1 MTSQKD
7 QIQALITEIDG
18 ALRKASPRLPWV
30 VSGDATQQR
39 RILERV
45 RNYLIALQQQ
55 ASDPSDLARTQQQLL
70 AHDIQYQPPTSAS
83 EESAPL
89 TRPGAPGSND
99 AQQVLQSM
107 VQEMNLLRSGVM
119 QTLQTDLEILRQQ
132 RDNLARDIQQL
143 ESQRQTYSLAQ
154 QQVNQQQLINDFLQ
168 SLMGRVQESLAQ
180 QVSQSIANLEQQ
192 SLRYGPSVTPESLEG
207 GTLPLEPAQRLEH
220 LRSLQAQ
227 SDQLL
232 MSLDSTISV
241 VFEAIQRNLQAYQ
254 DSLSQGL
261 DRMHGLGQQGEV
273 MFTAL
278 INHLAQRLGQEA
290 SSYFQASLQMPSLE
304 ESGPPP
310 LSVGSLLGPL
320 GTEAEQPFSPNEPLL
335 DLLDEEETEEPPAGL
350 GVGFPYP
357 GTELTQ
363 ERGPMSPEAAEN
375 LLADLLLGEE
385 SEAIAPPLETAE
397 PAGLGDDGGLSA
409 AIEAVDLESEPIL
422 PLESSTFEPS
432 LYQVDEFEQNAL
444 DLTAP
449 ADDATVIEP
458 LLPEEETDVNLD
470 SALELLERLSGEL
483 QEPFAPEPIDWEET
497 APAGEALAAP
507 EVPETPEEAPEAS
520 AAEEELPPEDLT
532 SQYEELDEF
541 YQSLFGQTELTALDE
556 PMGAPDAIAF
566 PGESTLPE
574 VTLPEQSE
582 ILAASPLTDEPA
594 AIAPTVE
601 EMLFDGFDIPE
612 EPPSPPLIE
621 EAAIASPTLDAFL
634 FGEEPTPSQTARV
647 SPTPAADS
655 ADSLDWLEPAEEVTS
670 SEAID
675 AVATLGELIDET
687 PWEGS
692 PAAPSADS
700 REEDYTPAAP
710 TENLLISEADLRE
723 GRSPEI
729 QIDEDVLLQ
738 LDADLSSLES
748 LEGEAQLESGLL
760 DLDET
765 GMSLA
770 DLPSV
775 PEEEAAVPPPSSEP
789 LLADLMDWGLEEELL
804 PEPEIDVEPTAIEV
818 PDLLDRFPEVDVE
831 PPEPPASLEVLEDLF
846 TDFEDQE
853 PALLG
858 SPADAEP
865 PLEGPESFA
874 VTSET
879 DFAESTE
886 PLLEGDP
893 FAAAEESSL
902 LAGDLFTEFGE
913 SEEVAEVS
921 PLEEP
926 LPSATEEPSLL
937 AEDLFTGFGE
947 SGETPEVSPVEEP
960 LPPAPS
966 EETTTAS
973 RLLGSDLFGTFAAG
987 PEETPN
993 EANALTL
1000 ENLDTLF
1007 GDLPPVLAE
1016 PGEAA
1021 PAPEPVSAESFTL
1034 EDAFEDFGE
1043 DETILLEPQQ
1053 GEKKNLVEAP
1063 APQSPALPVPP
1074 APPDL
1079 ESQHTWYLGL
1089 DVGTTGLSAVLLHRP
1104 TGELY
1109 PIYWYEPRNADEPE
1123 STAPCFRL
1131 PAIAFLKDQQP
1142 ERQDPLTSPLVVAT
1156 AALASLRESADRGS
1170 LLTGLK
1176 PLLSVGVPFYAST
1189 ATWEPVLQWSS
1200 EQPLPL
1206 VWVRRSLQDL
1216 LTTLTQPGDRCVA
1229 VGLDPD
1235 RFQTAIAH
1243 LDGIIVGDS
1252 ASASDTY
1259 AFNVREAIL
1268 QAGLVAHPARI
1279 FFVEDAIATVLSG
1292 LRGTLEQA
1300 LSIPGIPSQKR
1311 TLFNTD
1317 WRGATLVIDAGAA
1330 TTEMALITL
1339 PTTGQPLTHQDFT
1352 CRSFPGAGTLLDQDI
1367 VCQLLLPEWAR
1378 QPHTPDVPA
1387 DGALER
1393 LSDWDWQSTFSPTEP
1408 LPWDSLNLNDLDLP
1422 IPGDPD
1428 PIARQHLSQR
1438 LKGSSLGQALLDV
1451 AQHLKLILRHQDR
1464 FTFEL
1469 GNQQWV
1475 VLRRDLE
1482 KLVFLPYIQR
1492 LNRELNALLSRTGI
1506 AVQAVNQA
1514 VCTGGTATIPAIA
1527 RWLQQKLPNATIIQD
1542 TYASE
1547 PFPPCSRVAYG
1558 LAAVPLHP
1566 QVLNG
1571 VRQQYSDYFLL
1582 RELLRVVPQQ
1592 SFSVGSILQL
1602 LERQGINTQA
1612 CQNRILSLLEGN
1624 LPLGLVP
1631 TEGLEPLSSASACH
1645 PDLAS
1650 LATAPLF
1657 EKDSQGYRPNLEQC
1671 RQLQQYLE
1679 TLLVASVQKLEDPLT
1694 ANLMPPRGR

>member
-70 AHDIQYQPPTSAS
+70 AHDIQYQPPTSAR
-83 EESAPL
+83 EEGAPL
-89 TRPGAPGSND
+89 TRPGVAGSDD

-192 SLRYGPSVTPESLEG
+192 SLRYGPNVTPESLEG
-207 GTLPLEPAQRLEH
+207 GALPLEPAQRLEQ

-304 ESGPPP
+304 ESSPPP

-363 ERGPMSPEAAEN
+363 ERGPLSPEAAEN

-385 SEAIAPPLETAE
+385 SEAIAPPREVAE

-422 PLESSTFEPS
+422 PLESPVFEST

-497 APAGEALAAP
+497 APSGEALTAP
-507 EVPETPEEAPEAS
+507 EMLKAPAVSEAP
-520 AAEEELPPEDLT
+520 AAEEELLPEDLT

-556 PMGAPDAIAF
+556 PIGAPDAIAQ

-582 ILAASPLTDEPA
+582 ILAASPLTDERA

-601 EMLFDGFDIPE
+601 EILFEGFEIPE
-612 EPPSPPLIE
+612 EPSSPPPIE
-621 EAAIASPTLDAFL
+621 EEAIASPTLDAFL
-634 FGEEPTPSQTARV
+634 FGEELAPSQPTRV
-647 SPTPAADS
+647 STPPVAASSDLSEPVAEATPA
-655 ADSLDWLEPAEEVTS
+655 
-670 SEAID
+670 EAID

-687 PWEGS
+687 PWDGG
-692 PAAPSADS
+692 PAAPGV
-700 REEDYTPAAP
+700 ENGEDDDYIPAAP

-729 QIDEDVLLQ
+729 QIDEEVLLQ

-748 LEGEAQLESGLL
+748 LEGEAQIEAGLL
-760 DLDET
+760 DIEET

-770 DLPSV
+770 DLSPAPV
-775 PEEEAAVPPPSSEP
+775 EEAAPMPETSEP
-789 LLADLMDWGLEEELL
+789 LLENLMDWGLEEELL
-804 PEPEIDVEPTAIEV
+804 PEPELDVEPTAIEV
-818 PDLLDRFPEVDVE
+818 PDLLDRFPEVNVE
-831 PPEPPASLEVLEDLF
+831 PSEPAASLEVLEDLF
-846 TDFEDQE
+846 TELSEPTAPEVPVEPESLTLEALEDFATAPVDD
-853 PALLG
+853 LLELPE
-858 SPADAEP
+858 SLPDADPFADAEEEAIA
-865 PLEGPESFA
+865 LEG
-874 VTSET
+874 
-879 DFAESTE
+879 
-886 PLLEGDP
+886 
-893 FAAAEESSL
+893 
-902 LAGDLFTEFGE
+902 
-913 SEEVAEVS
+913 
-921 PLEEP
+921 
-926 LPSATEEPSLL
+926 
-937 AEDLFTGFGE
+937 DLFTGFGE
-947 SGETPEVSPVEEP
+947 AAETPEAPPAEEP
-960 LPPAPS
+960 PSEVPS

-973 RLLGSDLFGTFAAG
+973 RLLGSDLFGTFASA
-987 PEETPN
+987 PEEAAS

-1000 ENLDTLF
+1000 ENLDNLF
-1007 GDLPPVLAE
+1007 GDLPPVFAE
-1016 PGEAA
+1016 PGEATSI
-1021 PAPEPVSAESFTL
+1021 PELASTESLTL
-1034 EDAFEDFGE
+1034 EDAFGNFGE
-1043 DETILLEPQQ
+1043 DETILLESESS
-1053 GEKKNLVEAP
+1053 EKKNLVEAQ
-1063 APQSPALPVPP
+1063 APQSPALPVPA

-1089 DVGTTGLSAVLLHRP
+1089 DIGTTGLSAVLLHRP
-1104 TGELY
+1104 SGELY

-1123 STAPCFRL
+1123 VTAPCFRL
-1131 PAIAFLKDQQP
+1131 PAIAFLEDQQP

-1156 AALASLRESADRGS
+1156 AALTSLRETAAHGS
-1170 LLTGLK
+1170 LLNGLK

-1189 ATWEPVLQWSS
+1189 TTWEPVLQWSS
-1200 EQPLPL
+1200 QQTLPL
-1206 VWVRRSLQDL
+1206 VWVRRALQDL
-1216 LTTLTQPGDRCVA
+1216 LATLTQPGDRCVA

-1330 TTEMALITL
+1330 TTEMALISL
-1339 PTTGQPLTHQDFT
+1339 PSNGQPLTHQDFT

-1378 QPHTPDVPA
+1378 QPHTPDAPA
-1387 DGALER
+1387 EGALA
-1393 LSDWDWQSTFSPTEP
+1393 LLPDWDWQSTFPATEP
-1408 LPWDSLNLNDLDLP
+1408 LPWESLNLNDLDLP

-1558 LAAVPLHP
+1558 LAAVALHP

-1631 TEGLEPLSSASACH
+1631 TEGMEPLATASAQH

-1657 EKDSQGYRPNLEQC
+1657 EKDSQGYRPNLDQC

-1679 TLLVASVQKLEDPLT
+1679 ALLVASVQKLEDPLT
-1694 ANLMPPRGR
+1694 ANLTVSWER

>member
-1 MTSQKD
+1 VTSQKD

-45 RNYLIALQQQ
+45 RTYLIALQQQ
-55 ASDPSDLARTQQQLL
+55 AADPSDLARTQQQLL
-70 AHDIQYQPPTSAS
+70 AHDIQYQPPTAAR
-83 EESAPL
+83 EEGAPL
-89 TRPGAPGSND
+89 PRPEISGSGD

-154 QQVNQQQLINDFLQ
+154 QQINQQQLINDFLQ

-192 SLRYGPSVTPESLEG
+192 SFRYGSGLPVEGLEG
-207 GTLPLEPAQRLEH
+207 GALPLEPAQRLEQ
-220 LRSLQAQ
+220 LRSLQVQ

-304 ESGPPP
+304 ESGPPS

-363 ERGPMSPEAAEN
+363 ELGQMSPEAAEN
-375 LLADLLLGEE
+375 LLANLLLGEE
-385 SEAIAPPLETAE
+385 SEAIAPPIEVAE
-397 PAGLGDDGGLSA
+397 PVGLGDDGGLSA

-422 PLESSTFEPS
+422 PLESAAFESP

-444 DLTAP
+444 DWSAP

-483 QEPFAPEPIDWEET
+483 QEPFAPEPLDWEET
-497 APAGEALAAP
+497 PSPAAELAAP
-507 EVPETPEEAPEAS
+507 EAPEGPQVPETP
-520 AAEEELPPEDLT
+520 AAAEELPPEDLT

-556 PMGAPDAIAF
+556 PTSAPEAIAF

-582 ILAASPLTDEPA
+582 ILAASALTDDRA
-594 AIAPTVE
+594 AIAPSVE
-601 EMLFDGFDIPE
+601 EVLFEGFEVPE
-612 EPPSPPLIE
+612 EPSSPPPIE
-621 EAAIASPTLDAFL
+621 EEAIASPTLDAFL
-634 FGEEPTPSQTARV
+634 FGEELTPSQSARA
-647 SPTPAADS
+647 STPPIADG
-655 ADSLDWLEPAEEVTS
+655 LELLEPAAEATPPE
-670 SEAID
+670 EAID

-692 PAAPSADS
+692 PAAPSPES
-700 REEDYTPAAP
+700 SEEDYIPAAP

-748 LEGEAQLESGLL
+748 LEGEAQLEAGLL

-770 DLPSV
+770 DLPPAP
-775 PEEEAAVPPPSSEP
+775 PEKAAPGPAPSEP
-789 LLADLMDWGLEEELL
+789 LLEDLMDWGLEEELL
-804 PEPEIDVEPTAIEV
+804 PEPDIDVEPMAIEV
-818 PDLLDRFPEVDVE
+818 PDLLDPFPETDGE

-846 TDFEDQE
+846 TGFVE
-853 PALLG
+853 PA
-858 SPADAEP
+858 
-865 PLEGPESFA
+865 PLEVPTLDVPTDDGLPEVPESIET
-874 VTSET
+874 VSEA
-879 DFAESTE
+879 DLLESTE
-886 PLLEGDP
+886 PLLDE
-893 FAAAEESSL
+893 
-902 LAGDLFTEFGE
+902 DLFLG
-913 SEEVAEVS
+913 SEAPSV
-921 PLEEP
+921 LEG
-926 LPSATEEPSLL
+926 
-937 AEDLFTGFGE
+937 DLFTGFGE
-947 SGETPEVSPVEEP
+947 SAETPEVAPAAEEP
-960 LPPAPS
+960 LPPEPS

-973 RLLGSDLFGTFAAG
+973 RLLGSDLFGTFAAA
-987 PEETPN
+987 PEETAS

-1007 GDLPPVLAE
+1007 GDLPPVF
-1016 PGEAA
+1016 GESSEAN
-1021 PAPEPVSAESFTL
+1021 PVPELDSAESFIL
-1034 EDAFEDFGE
+1034 EDAFGGFGE
-1043 DETILLEPQQ
+1043 DETILLDSDSS
-1053 GEKKNLVEAP
+1053 EKKNLVEAQTP
-1063 APQSPALPVPP
+1063 QAPMLPVPA

-1089 DVGTTGLSAVLLHRP
+1089 DIGTTGLSAVLLHRP

-1123 STAPCFRL
+1123 VTAPCFRL
-1131 PAIAFLKDQQP
+1131 PAIAFLEDQQP
-1142 ERQDPLTSPLVVAT
+1142 ERQNPLTSPLVVAT

-1200 EQPLPL
+1200 EQTLPL

-1216 LTTLTQPGDRCVA
+1216 LATLTQPGDRCVA

-1268 QAGLVAHPARI
+1268 QAGLVAHPARV

-1339 PTTGQPLTHQDFT
+1339 PSNGQPLAHQDFT

-1378 QPHTPDVPA
+1378 QPHTPDAPA
-1387 DGALER
+1387 EGSLAL
-1393 LSDWDWQSTFSPTEP
+1393 LPDWDWQSTFPATEP
-1408 LPWDSLNLNDLDLP
+1408 LPWESLNLNDLDLP

-1571 VRQQYSDYFLL
+1571 MRQQYSDYFLL

-1631 TEGLEPLSSASACH
+1631 TEGLEPLATASAQH

-1694 ANLMPPRGR
+1694 ANLTVPRGR

>member
-45 RNYLIALQQQ
+45 RNYLLALQQQ
-55 ASDPSDLARTQQQLL
+55 AADPSELARTQQQLL
-70 AHDIQYQPPTSAS
+70 AHDIQYQPPASSAGD
-83 EESAPL
+83 AAVPARAGL
-89 TRPGAPGSND
+89 TGGED
-99 AQQVLQSM
+99 AQQVLQAM
-107 VQEMNLLRSGVM
+107 VQEMNLLRSGLM

-143 ESQRQTYSLAQ
+143 ESQRQNYSLAQ
-154 QQVNQQQLINDFLQ
+154 QQLNQQQLINDFLQ

-180 QVSQSIANLEQQ
+180 QVSQSLANLEQQ
-192 SLRYGPSVTPESLEG
+192 SLRYGVTDLAMEG
-207 GTLPLEPAQRLEH
+207 REGETLPLQPAQRLEQ
-220 LRSLQAQ
+220 LRSLQVQ

-232 MSLDSTISV
+232 VSLDSTISV
-241 VFEAIQRNLQAYQ
+241 VFEAIQRNLQTYQ

-304 ESGPPP
+304 QSGVPP

-335 DLLDEEETEEPPAGL
+335 DLLDEDATEGPPAGL

-363 ERGPMSPEAAEN
+363 ELGQMSPEAAEN

-385 SEAIAPPLETAE
+385 SRSAIAPPMETAE
-397 PAGLGDDGGLSA
+397 PQVLGDDGGLSA

-422 PLESSTFEPS
+422 PLETASFEPPI
-432 LYQVDEFEQNAL
+432 YRVDEFELDAL

-449 ADDATVIEP
+449 AEDATVIEP
-458 LLPEEETDVNLD
+458 LLSEEETEVNLD

-483 QEPFAPEPIDWEET
+483 QEPFAPEPLDW
-497 APAGEALAAP
+497 
-507 EVPETPEEAPEAS
+507 EAS
-520 AAEEELPPEDLT
+520 AEPGEVLEESEKAEEPPPEDFT

-541 YQSLFGQTELTALDE
+541 YQSLFGQTELTALE
-556 PMGAPDAIAF
+556 APGTAPDAIAL

-574 VTLPEQSE
+574 VTLPEQAE
-582 ILAASPLTDEPA
+582 ILAASPLTDDRE

-601 EMLFDGFDIPE
+601 EALFDGFDIAE
-612 EPPSPPLIE
+612 EPPSPPPAQE
-621 EAAIASPTLDAFL
+621 GAIAPTLDEFL
-634 FGEEPTPSQTARV
+634 FGEEPAPA
-647 SPTPAADS
+647 SPVLGD
-655 ADSLDWLEPAEEVTS
+655 LEPEPPAEIFPTED
-670 SEAID
+670 ID
-675 AVATLGELIDET
+675 AVTTLGELIDET
-687 PWEGS
+687 PWDGGAVSGGTETG
-692 PAAPSADS
+692 AED
-700 REEDYTPAAP
+700 DYTPAAP
-710 TENLLISEADLRE
+710 TENLLISEADLWE

-729 QIDEDVLLQ
+729 QIDEEVLLQ

-748 LEGEAQLESGLL
+748 LEGEAQRETGLL
-760 DLDET
+760 DLEET

-770 DLPSV
+770 DLSLELEPDDGIDATM
-775 PEEEAAVPPPSSEP
+775 PESSDP
-789 LLADLMDWGLEEELL
+789 LLDELMDWGLEEDLL
-804 PEPEIDVEPTAIEV
+804 PESDADIDPTASEV
-818 PDLLDRFPEVDVE
+818 PDLLDQFPEVKTE
-831 PPEPPASLEVLEDLF
+831 APEPEASLEVLEDLF
-846 TDFEDQE
+846 TGFAE
-853 PALLG
+853 PASIEPLE
-858 SPADAEP
+858 ADEDEP
-865 PLEGPESFA
+865 PMLENLEEPETA
-874 VTSET
+874 SEA
-879 DFAESTE
+879 DLFEE
-886 PLLEGDP
+886 PETASEADLFEQFP
-893 FAAAEESSL
+893 AAEE
-902 LAGDLFTEFGE
+902 
-913 SEEVAEVS
+913 
-921 PLEEP
+921 
-926 LPSATEEPSLL
+926 PSAPEMDR
-937 AEDLFTGFGE
+937 AEADLFTGFGDTPDLSE
-947 SGETPEVSPVEEP
+947 SPSPEPSTPEA
-960 LPPAPS
+960 L

-973 RLLGSDLFGTFAAG
+973 RLLGSDLFGTFAPAS
-987 PEETPN
+987 EDAAAS

-1000 ENLDTLF
+1000 ENLDNLF
-1007 GDLPPVLAE
+1007 GDLPPVFAE
-1016 PGEAA
+1016 PGEPS
-1021 PAPEPVSAESFTL
+1021 PAQENSPISGLTL
-1034 EDAFEDFGE
+1034 EDAFGSFDE
-1043 DETILLEPQQ
+1043 DETILLEPESS
-1053 GEKKNLVEAP
+1053 EKKNLAEVQMP
-1063 APQSPALPVPP
+1063 LSPVLPVPA
-1074 APPDL
+1074 APPDV

-1089 DVGTTGLSAVLLHRP
+1089 DIGTTGLSAVLLHRP

-1123 STAPCFRL
+1123 VTAPCFRL
-1131 PAIAFLKDQQP
+1131 PAIAFLDGHQP
-1142 ERQDPLTSPLVVAT
+1142 VRQDPLTSSLGVAT
-1156 AALASLRESADRGS
+1156 AALTILREPATQGH
-1170 LLTGLK
+1170 LLNGLK

-1189 ATWEPVLQWSS
+1189 AAWEPVLQWSS
-1200 EQPLPL
+1200 QQTLPL
-1206 VWVRRSLQDL
+1206 IWVRRALQDL
-1216 LTTLTQPGDRCVA
+1216 LATLTQPSDRCVA
-1229 VGLDPD
+1229 VGLEPD
-1235 RFQTAIAH
+1235 RFQAAIAQ
-1243 LDGIIVGDS
+1243 LDGVIVGDS

-1292 LRGTLEQA
+1292 LRGTLDQT

-1317 WRGATLVIDAGAA
+1317 WRGGTLVIDAGAA
-1330 TTEMALITL
+1330 TTEMALTTL
-1339 PTTGQPLTHQDFT
+1339 PTNGQPLTHQEFT
-1352 CRSFPGAGTLLDQDI
+1352 CRSFPGAGDLLDQDI

-1378 QPHTPDVPA
+1378 QPHTLESPP
-1387 DGALER
+1387 DGAIAVLP
-1393 LSDWDWQSTFSPTEP
+1393 DWDWQSTFPTSQP
-1408 LPWDSLNLNDLDLP
+1408 LPWESLSLNDLDLP

-1428 PIARQHLSQR
+1428 PLARQRLSQC
-1438 LKGSSLGQALLDV
+1438 LKGSPLGQALLDV
-1451 AQHLKLILRHQDR
+1451 AQHLKLILRHQER

-1582 RELLRVVPQQ
+1582 RELLRTVPQQ

-1631 TEGLEPLSSASACH
+1631 TEGMETLAPESARH

-1657 EKDSQGYRPNLEQC
+1657 EKDSQGYRPNVEQC
-1671 RQLQQYLE
+1671 RELQQYLE
-1679 TLLVASVQKLEDPLT
+1679 KLLMASVQKLEDPLT
-1694 ANLMPPRGR
+1694 ANLTVPWSR